1 MGIFALVLVAML
13 VVGGISS
20 ALLGLH
26 FTLLSTEA
34 IILLVPLSFLSV
46 GGYSFHSIVSYPRRL
61 GSSFWILLAATSVF
75 LFVVISDITG
85 YINQLVPRPEWQQKA
100 LLELIV
106 AKTWP
111 EYLFRIFAGAVLV
124 GFCEEFAFRG
134 FLQRIFSQRLGGI
147 KGLALTAFLFA
158 FMHLDPWNFIG
169 IFILGLFLGYLIH
182 LTGNLWTAVFV
193 HLLSNGI
200 AFSVGFFSPDAGS
213 DFAYTFPP
221 YVTLLFTFL
230 FIAGLNLLRK
240 AHGEIKE
247 GTVPPA

>member
-20 ALLGLH
+20 AVFGLH
-26 FTLLSTEA
+26 LTLLLTEA
-34 IILLVPLSFLSV
+34 IILSVPLSFLSV
-46 GGYSFHSIVSYPRRL
+46 GGYSFRSISSYPRRI
-61 GSSFWILLAATSVF
+61 GIRFWILLAATSFF

-134 FLQRIFSQRLGGI
+134 FLQRVFSERLGGLR
-147 KGLALTAFLFA
+147 GFSLTAFLFA
-158 FMHLDPWNFIG
+158 FMHLDPWNFAG
-169 IFILGLFLGYLIH
+169 IFLLGLFLGYLVY

-193 HLLSNGI
+193 HFLSNGI
-200 AFSVGFFSPDAGS
+200 AFSVGFFTPDAGS

-230 FIAGLNLLRK
+230 FIVSLSLLRK
-240 AHGEIKE
+240 AHGEAKKKE
-247 GTVPPA
+247 VFSG